1 MNVMHE
7 NSEEDVKNGSNNK
20 QKNDFLSLR
29 PVESKI
35 IINDQIQDHRKC
47 PPV

>member
-1 MNVMHE
+1 MHE
-7 NSEEDVKNGSNNK
+7 NSEEDVKNVANK
-20 QKNDFLSLR
+20 QSNDFLNLR

-35 IINDQIQDHRKC
+35 IISDQIQDHRKC